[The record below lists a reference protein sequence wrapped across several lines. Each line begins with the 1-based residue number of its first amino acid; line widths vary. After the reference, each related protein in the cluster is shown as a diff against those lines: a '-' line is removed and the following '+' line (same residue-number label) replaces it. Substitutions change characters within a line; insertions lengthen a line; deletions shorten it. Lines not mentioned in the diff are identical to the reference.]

1 MSEKA
6 FGEGN
11 ALKGKQWNSHMEEEE
26 EEKLVQEGPA
36 GQMCGVSNKNSR

>member
-26 EEKLVQEGPA
+26 EKLVQEGPA